1 VPEPENLRKQGLSA
15 FSFLG
20 RFFIHLFL
28 PMTKKQFLIL
38 NTLAL
43 AFLLLTGLR
52 FLLLK
57 DIETRR
63 VSVTQ
68 AQAVIAQGQQSEQ
81 VLRQIIL
88 RVARASQAE
97 PDLKDLLQQFKIK
110 LDPSPASAPSSPA
123 GSANADRPKT
133 N

>member
-1 VPEPENLRKQGLSA
+1 
-15 FSFLG
+15 
-20 RFFIHLFL
+20 
-28 PMTKKQFLIL
+28 MTKKQFLIL